1 MDYDPNKKVSVQVLK
16 EATERIKTEMQ
27 EMLDEAAAEDV
38 ATSEEVAAMLDEV
51 FGAAEEETPAAE

>member
-38 ATSEEVAAMLDEV
+38 ATSDEVAEMLDEV